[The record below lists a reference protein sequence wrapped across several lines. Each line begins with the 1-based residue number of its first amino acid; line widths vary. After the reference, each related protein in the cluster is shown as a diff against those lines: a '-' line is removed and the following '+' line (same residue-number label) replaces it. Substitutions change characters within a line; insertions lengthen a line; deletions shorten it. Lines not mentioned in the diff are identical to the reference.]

1 MLLFTAEGSC
11 RLFVRSG
18 SHLHPTNQ
26 LSSRIGR
33 NLRASTQRQQQGTK
47 TREAREKKGTLRK
60 NGGRRGRKRERKIP
74 WLASHGVTSLTV
86 CARSLSHVRLFAA
99 ARTLAHQAPLSMR
112 FLRQEYWSRLPFPSA
127 GDLPDPGIESESPAL
142 ADGSFIAEPSRK
154 SLKDITSSSYIYVVN
169 IFPSL

>member
-11 RLFVRSG
+11 RLFFRSG
-18 SHLHPTNQ
+18 SHLHPTKR

-74 WLASHGVTSLTV
+74 WLASHGVTSLAV
-86 CARSLSHVRLFAA
+86 CARSLSHVRLFAVPW
-99 ARTLAHQAPLSMR
+99 TLAHQAPLSMR
-112 FLRQEYWSRLPFPSA
+112 LLRQEYWSRLPFPPP
-127 GDLPDPGIESESPAL
+127 GDLPNPRIKLASPVL
-142 ADGSFIAEPSRK
+142 ADRF
-154 SLKDITSSSYIYVVN
+154 L
-169 IFPSL
+169 L

>member
-11 RLFVRSG
+11 RLFFRSG
-18 SHLHPTNQ
+18 SHLHPTKR

-74 WLASHGVTSLTV
+74 WLASHGVTSLAV

-99 ARTLAHQAPLSMR
+99 PWTLAHQAPLSMR
-112 FLRQEYWSRLPFPSA
+112 LLRQEYWSRLPFPPP
-127 GDLPDPGIESESPAL
+127 GDLPNPRIKLTSPVL
-142 ADGSFIAEPSRK
+142 ADRF
-154 SLKDITSSSYIYVVN
+154 L
-169 IFPSL
+169 L